1 MKLLKHSTIFLLTLI
16 WGFNILLAQPQHGFP
31 SAEERAARTTEKLKS
46 ELKLSEKQIKLVSEV
61 VLKYA
66 KKAEEMRDKS
76 EDRSEM
82 VQNMKKLTSEQDK
95 ELKKIL
101 TKDQF
106 TKYEKIMEENRS
118 RMRRR
123 D

>member
-1 MKLLKHSTIFLLTLI
+1 MKKLKYLTLLLLTLI
-16 WGFNILLAQPQHGFP
+16 WGFNIIIAQPQGGYP
-31 SAEERAARTTEKLKS
+31 NAEERATRTTEKLKS
-46 ELKLSEKQIKLVSEV
+46 ELKLSEKQIKQVSEV

-66 KKAEEMRDKS
+66 KKAEDMRNKS

-82 VQNMKKLTSEQDK
+82 MQNMKKLTSEQDK

-101 TKDQF
+101 NKEQF
-106 TKYEKIMEENRS
+106 IKYEKIMEENRS
-118 RMRRR
+118 RIRRR

>member
-1 MKLLKHSTIFLLTLI
+1 MKKLKYLTILLVTLI
-16 WGFNILLAQPQHGFP
+16 WGFNILHAQPQHGFLN
-31 SAEERAARTTEKLKS
+31 AEERAARTTEKLKS
-46 ELKLSEKQIKLVSEV
+46 ELKLSEKQLKQVNEV

-66 KKAEEMRDKS
+66 KKGEEMRDKS

-82 VQNMKKLTSEQDK
+82 MQNMKKLTSEQDK

-106 TKYEKIMEENRS
+106 KKYEKIMEENRN
-118 RMRRR
+118 RMLRRE
-123 D
+123 

>member
-1 MKLLKHSTIFLLTLI
+1 MKKLKYLHLFVITLV
-16 WGFNILLAQPQHGFP
+16 WGFNFLIAQPQQGFP
-31 SAEERAARTTEKLKS
+31 SAEERAARITERLKF
-46 ELKLSEKQIKLVSEV
+46 ELNLSEKQIKQVSEV

-66 KKAEEMRDKS
+66 KKGAEMRDKS
-76 EDRSEM
+76 EDRSEIM
-82 VQNMKKLTSEQDK
+82 QNMKKLSFEQDK

-101 TKDQF
+101 NKEQYK
-106 TKYEKIMEENRS
+106 KYEKIMEENRS

>member
-1 MKLLKHSTIFLLTLI
+1 MKELKYLPILLLTLI
-16 WGFNILLAQPQHGFP
+16 FGFSILSAQPQHGFP
-31 SAEERAARTTEKLKS
+31 SAEERATRTTEKLKS
-46 ELKLSEKQIKLVSEV
+46 ELNLSEKQIKQVSEV

-66 KKAEEMRDKS
+66 KKGEELRDKAA
-76 EDRSEM
+76 DRSEM
-82 VQNMKKLTSEQDK
+82 MQNMKKLTSEQDK

-101 TKDQF
+101 NKDQF
-106 TKYEKIMEENRS
+106 KKYEKIMEENRS